1 MRKTL
6 PPQLRNSPPVHPSL
20 IDLYPA
26 LALASLVGYA
36 IWEFAAMLP

>member
-1 MRKTL
+1 MKKTL
-6 PPQLRNSPPVHPSL
+6 LPETRHSIQDHPAL
-20 IDLYPA
+20 VDLYPA